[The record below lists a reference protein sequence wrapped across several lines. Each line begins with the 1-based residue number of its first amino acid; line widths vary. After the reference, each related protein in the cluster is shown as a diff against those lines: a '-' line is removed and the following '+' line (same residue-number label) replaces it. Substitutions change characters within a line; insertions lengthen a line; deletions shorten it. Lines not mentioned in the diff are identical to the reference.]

1 MDTRTLARKLI
12 RWAGIGIGALVV
24 SAALGVFGL
33 HLYGAHRLE
42 KARSDFAAHWGH
54 LVLDPTP
61 TSLPDHLNGAR
72 WLMAGGQAIICSIED
87 QKFIGTL
94 SGESARGWTDTEQAR
109 ARWILHEQQNALGI
123 LLRSGSFPAFH
134 FGRDGARATYDEID
148 FLSTVTGLRLLT
160 VEARLAWSEGR
171 ASDCLAALD
180 AVSRAADGLLRTP
193 VVLTSTLG
201 SAAARWSSS
210 AAADLVSDP
219 CTSVATL
226 VEIQHLLPSEDPIHS
241 SNITLASS
249 IAEITDEGL
258 DYVEDVHDPSMSWS
272 LPAGVSNRY
281 LLEDLVVAEILE
293 RWSRFLEIG
302 QRPAADWPADAGRSS
317 WGDAAWP
324 QWIAL
329 TGAYTPNLLS
339 ARVRA
344 QAASTDLQQ
353 LRAALDLRLASPEGL
368 DENACS
374 LVEDTRPTVLTGQPM
389 SCGYHEDRGTIVI
402 EVPGAEQAL
411 SAFVSPGNH
420 ASRFPPIELPVGS
433 DYCTKTM
440 DSQGQ

>member
-1 MDTRTLARKLI
+1 MGL
-12 RWAGIGIGALVV
+12 GVLVV
-24 SAALGVFGL
+24 STALSLFSL

-54 LVLDPTP
+54 LVLDPSP
-61 TSLPDHLNGAR
+61 ISLPDHLNGAR

-87 QKFIGTL
+87 QEFIGAL
-94 SGESARGWTDTEQAR
+94 SGKPARGWTDTEQAR
-109 ARWILHEQQNALGI
+109 ARWILHEQQNALAI
-123 LLRSGSFPAFH
+123 LLRSGSFPTFH

-148 FLSTVTGLRLLT
+148 FLSTVMGLRLLT

-180 AVSRAADGLLRTP
+180 AVNRAADGLLRTP
-193 VVLTSTLG
+193 VVLTSALG
-201 SAAARWSSS
+201 SGAIRWSSS

-219 CTSVATL
+219 CTSMAAIE
-226 VEIQHLLPSEDPIHS
+226 EIQHILPSEDPIHS

-249 IAEITDEGL
+249 IAEIADEGL
-258 DYVEDVHDPSMSWS
+258 DYVEDFHDPSMSWS
-272 LPAGVSNRY
+272 LPAWVSNRF

-302 QRPAADWPADAGRSS
+302 QRPAADWPADAGRSA

-329 TGAYTPNLLS
+329 TGAYMPNLLS

-353 LRAALDLRLASPEGL
+353 IRAAIDLRLASPEGL
-368 DENACS
+368 DVNACS
-374 LVEDTRPTVLTGQPM
+374 LVEDTRPTALTGKPIG
-389 SCGYHEDRGTIVI
+389 CGYHEDRGTIVI
-402 EVPGAEQAL
+402 EVPGAEQTL
-411 SAFVSPGNH
+411 SAFVSAGSH
-420 ASRFPPIELPVGS
+420 ASRFLPIEIPVGGC
-433 DYCTKTM
+433 D
-440 DSQGQ
+440 QE